1 MTDRRRQRFQPRDR
15 ARGQSLVEFAVGA
28 TIFLVLLMAVID
40 GGRAVYQLNG
50 VSEAAREI
58 ARVTSVHP
66 GTVLGTSSET
76 TAVITVQSR
85 LVPALT
91 VQSYSCV
98 DIAGATVTG
107 TCHAGN
113 WVRVSVTSQFTP
125 ITPVL
130 SLLGTM
136 NLTSAASAK
145 IE

>member
-1 MTDRRRQRFQPRDR
+1 MSRRPMSGGR
-15 ARGQSLVEFAVGA
+15 AGSRGQSLVEFALGA

-40 GGRAVYQLNG
+40 GGRAIYQLNG

-76 TAVITVQSR
+76 STSVTVQSR

-91 VQSYSCV
+91 VLSYSCV
-98 DIAGATVTG
+98 DLAGAAVTG

-113 WVRVSVTSQFTP
+113 WVRVAVRSRFTP

-130 SLLGTM
+130 SFLGTM
-136 NLTSAASAK
+136 DLLSTASAK